1 MASLLTSLCRVGGE
15 QICHRLDQP
24 GYSVLPRLDIDP
36 DATPT
41 RGIGGYGADAGDP
54 RPREQPPGLPLA
66 ERADEVLHRR
76 AGGESNAVYLA
87 HLQPPRQLVLAFG
100 GWNGLV
106 GRWDNDLGAGFAQL
120 IRQDLARHAGA
131 RDEDPLPRELVAG
144 QLLDQA
150 SARNSRGTTTTRRPV
165 SLTLSA

>member
-54 RPREQPPGLPLA
+54 RPREQPPGLPSPNAPTKFTTVELA
-66 ERADEVLHRR
+66 VKVTQSTSPTSSR
-76 AGGESNAVYLA
+76 LA
-87 HLQPPRQLVLAFG
+87 SSSLPS
-100 GWNGLV
+100 
-106 GRWDNDLGAGFAQL
+106 
-120 IRQDLARHAGA
+120 
-131 RDEDPLPRELVAG
+131 ED
-144 QLLDQA
+144 
-150 SARNSRGTTTTRRPV
+150 GTD
-165 SLTLSA
+165 S